1 MVLDLVLQLQLDLTC
16 HSAPLRLSGALT
28 FLLLLFLHSSELFK
42 SFGIEIFLLCCLL
55 LAKELLPEPGMGF
68 RLGSLQG
75 YLLFNMFFVETLPQF
90 CFFLFVGLLKPK
102 LKLS

>member
-1 MVLDLVLQLQLDLTC
+1 
-16 HSAPLRLSGALT
+16 
-28 FLLLLFLHSSELFK
+28 
-42 SFGIEIFLLCCLL
+42 
-55 LAKELLPEPGMGF
+55 MGF